1 MVGII
6 ICFPFVFHP
15 IERR

>member
-6 ICFPFVFHP
+6 ICFLFVFHP